1 MHCSEYGTSGE
12 VSTCSDVYSFGITLL
27 EIFVGKAPTDEAF
40 KDGLTL
46 PEFVSEA
53 FPDKMEQILD
63 LALLLDEALFGG
75 VAPSSEESELR
86 VTAYDCL
93 VSAVRVGLSCCRQA
107 PCQRMAMRDAACGAV
122 LDQRCL
128 CPCLWSVRF
137 RESKLRPPC
146 LAKRATVR
154 TACFEFLSVILQ

>member
-12 VSTCSDVYSFGITLL
+12 VSTGGDVYSFGITLL
-27 EIFVGKAPTDEAF
+27 EMFAGKAPTDEAF

-46 PEFVSEA
+46 PEFVGEA

-63 LALLLDEALFGG
+63 PALLLDEALFSG
-75 VAPSSEESELR
+75 VVLPSSEESELR

-107 PCQRMAMRDAACGAV
+107 PCQRMAMRDAAAE
-122 LDQRCL
+122 LCL
-128 CPCLWSVRF
+128 IRDACVRAYGQCD
-137 RESKLRPPC
+137 SGSPSSGRP
-146 LAKRATVR
+146 V
-154 TACFEFLSVILQ
+154 